1 MYRNL
6 MSIYYRDSH
15 AAILVF
21 DYTNKES
28 MENLKY
34 WLNELDDRVNA
45 NDIIIKIAGNK
56 YDLYESCEDK
66 MDVSDIKELL
76 SDFETEKFE
85 FINTSAKTG
94 QNIAQLFT
102 SVAKDCYEKYETDK

>member
-1 MYRNL
+1 

-28 MENLKY
+28 MENLRY

-66 MDVSDIKELL
+66 LDVADIKELL
-76 SDFETEKFE
+76 SDFDTDKFE

-94 QNIAQLFT
+94 QNIAHLFT
-102 SVAKDCYEKYETDK
+102 SVATDCYEKYEADK